1 MAETTYDYLLTLE
14 GPTDAELAAIESEEG
29 EEC

>member
-14 GPTDAELAAIESEEG
+14 GPSDEELAAIESEDD
-29 EEC
+29 EC